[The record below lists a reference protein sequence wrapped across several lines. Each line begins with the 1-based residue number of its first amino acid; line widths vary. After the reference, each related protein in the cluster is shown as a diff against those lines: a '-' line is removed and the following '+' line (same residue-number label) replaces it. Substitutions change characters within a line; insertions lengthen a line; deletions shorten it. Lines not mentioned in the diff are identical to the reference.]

1 MFNNKQEEK
10 LAQEASNISN
20 TIGKGTTLNGS
31 IETYGN
37 LRIEG
42 KVHGDITAKSKVV
55 IGKSAYIEGNIL
67 AQNADIEGEVKGKVE
82 IGDILVLKPTA
93 KIHGDILTNKL
104 IVESGA
110 QFNGQSKMGQKVRE
124 ISAAQLARRTAG
136 RRGVRARL
144 RRRALHGL
152 LRQAR
157 PHRADHA
164 AELPEE
170 GLPRRLA
177 VEHRQ
182 MDGREV

>member
-42 KVHGDITAKSKVV
+42 KVYGDITAKSKVV
-55 IGKSAYIEGNIL
+55 IGKSAHIEGNIL

-82 IGDILVLKPTA
+82 ISDILVLKPTA

-124 ISAAQLARRTAG
+124 IQIGKSDNGSAAPKFSKKEEAG
-136 RRGVRARL
+136 SVDPAKDTSKL
-144 RRRALHGL
+144 SKDLSKPPVASN
-152 LRQAR
+152 
-157 PHRADHA
+157 
-164 AELPEE
+164 
-170 GLPRRLA
+170 
-177 VEHRQ
+177 
-182 MDGREV
+182 

>member
-37 LRIEG
+37 FRIEG

-124 ISAAQLARRTAG
+124 IQIGKGDNGAPMPKFPKKEEPKNAIPEKDDSKLAK
-136 RRGVRARL
+136 
-144 RRRALHGL
+144 
-152 LRQAR
+152 
-157 PHRADHA
+157 D
-164 AELPEE
+164 LPK
-170 GLPRRLA
+170 PSVA
-177 VEHRQ
+177 SN
-182 MDGREV
+182 

>member
-42 KVHGDITAKSKVV
+42 KVYGDITAKSKVV

-82 IGDILVLKPTA
+82 ISDILVLKPTA
-93 KIHGDILTNKL
+93 KIRGDILTNKL

-124 ISAAQLARRTAG
+124 IQIGKSDYGNAMPKYARKET
-136 RRGVRARL
+136 
-144 RRRALHGL
+144 
-152 LRQAR
+152 
-157 PHRADHA
+157 PKS
-164 AELPEE
+164 EE
-170 GLPRRLA
+170 P
-177 VEHRQ
+177 VEENTK
-182 MDGREV
+182 MAKDMPKPSVASN